1 MQLIHICFPA
11 IDNTSKHLQQ
21 ERTHRWLDRA
31 TVIFQSDRAGFN
43 SLACLDLTLKC
54 EFRWEG
60 CSSADLP
67 SGMTLAWTA
76 HIGSFR
82 IHIFNKY
89 INWHLCHYYF
99 NAAHQEL
106 SIEEPLNLKLM
117 EQLNSLLGEYR
128 PGDCQCIEM
137 SNCVCLPLA
146 RKMECSKV
154 HQDLIL
160 YFNEPC
166 EPCIL
171 GN

>member
-1 MQLIHICFPA
+1 MIL
-11 IDNTSKHLQQ
+11 
-21 ERTHRWLDRA
+21 
-31 TVIFQSDRAGFN
+31 QSDRPGFN

-60 CSSADLP
+60 CSSADFP
-67 SGMTLAWTA
+67 SGTTLAWIA

-82 IHIFNKY
+82 IRIFNEH
-89 INWHLCHYYF
+89 INWRLCHYYF

-137 SNCVCLPLA
+137 SNCVFVSLLPEKWNAPKFIKHLYCISMNHVYLA
-146 RKMECSKV
+146 YYVINLENCSSHKLWQPA
-154 HQDLIL
+154 HPLLI
-160 YFNEPC
+160 FSN
-166 EPCIL
+166 
-171 GN
+171 